1 MFDNKTLKVQ
11 SARET
16 LFPRLKCVCVCVCVC
31 VCKRALK
38 LTGKLHCELRARPN
52 DQIHTQY
59 VKTDG
64 LESIHLK
71 HSLYLQVNENSWE
84 KIVCVSIFCLSDRLE
99 LLQC

>member
-16 LFPRLKCVCVCVCVC
+16 LFLRLKCVCVCVCVC
-31 VCKRALK
+31 VRARRAPK
-38 LTGKLHCELRARPN
+38 QTSKVHFELQTRPN
-52 DQIHTQY
+52 DQIHTKH

-71 HSLYLQVNENSWE
+71 HSLYLQVNENS
-84 KIVCVSIFCLSDRLE
+84 
-99 LLQC
+99 